1 VLFLEFVIDPTCAF
15 VFEADPES
23 PDTMRRPPRARTAP
37 LFSGP
42 MLKRSIGLG
51 ACVLLVAVIV
61 YGLALRQLDDSSA
74 RALVFVCLVFANLAL
89 IFVSRSRD
97 GNIGRIMSRHNN
109 IYWGVTILASIALAL
124 AIYLPSVA
132 AVFKFSP
139 PDWQAV
145 VVVAL
150 GTVLLVLIT
159 GRWLKYRA

>member
-1 VLFLEFVIDPTCAF
+1 
-15 VFEADPES
+15 
-23 PDTMRRPPRARTAP
+23 M
-37 LFSGP
+37 
-42 MLKRSIGLG
+42 
-51 ACVLLVAVIV
+51 
-61 YGLALRQLDDSSA
+61 
-74 RALVFVCLVFANLAL
+74 N
-89 IFVSRSRD
+89 
-97 GNIGRIMSRHNN
+97 RHNN

-145 VVVAL
+145 VAVAL